1 MNLTLKHY
9 NNVFFEQYIILYCM
23 YASKTKKFMSVSIKN
38 EPDKK
43 YFYYSN
49 PQVVA
54 DAINELIEGV
64 KAFNDNCTHIDIH
77 KMVVFINE
85 TALPYLPDSDYL
97 EYIIYDDLLPNYS
110 KIIPSYDSS
119 IARCMLDTVAEQIEF
134 YVDKIGLSNFPRS
147 EYATKSGLARRY
159 LGAVYPDIVN
169 RDLASKVRKRHPKYN
184 IVYNF
189 LRHLK
194 PYGANAIVSLNSTHK
209 IYKNCLKLDINSSFW
224 VVPMIH
230 NTGSNFTHYQCYNTK
245 IDLDKEEYIV
255 IIKFTEEG
263 LKKIQKPKGNLPH
276 WLASSFS
283 YNDCFTMET
292 LKDEMTIIR
301 PTWEDLKFTYG
312 ITKKD
317 VQIIKR
323 ISVTPVPFLDGQRE
337 LYRRLHQ
344 DKAIAKNNKDELT
357 TQTIKTNGHCLHGYG
372 NGNWFTEVD
381 GSEWYENL
389 WGYHPK
395 KDPATYRP
403 YDMILNNYDAT
414 IMYEYARYHILRII
428 NLFDTVYY
436 YDTDCVV
443 VPDTEENR
451 EKIKEYNEW
460 IKSLYAQNEL
470 NYLDYTH
477 DGHTIGFL
485 ELEAKYDAFYYT
497 TGKEYFYVMNDKLY
511 STTAG
516 YAKNTVAKHI
526 EDDSELTGLDALEW
540 LVQHPEYET
549 PLIFLKNGTGI
560 SFTTFKHHKY
570 EKGLY

>member
-1 MNLTLKHY
+1 MELTLKHH
-9 NNVFFEQYIILYCM
+9 NNVFFEQYLVLYCM
-23 YASKTKKFMSVSIKN
+23 YASKTKTFMSMSIKR
-38 EPDKK
+38 EPDSE
-43 YFYYSN
+43 YYYYSDTK
-49 PQVVA
+49 V
-54 DAINELIEGV
+54 IETALDNIITKV

-85 TALPYLPDSDYL
+85 TALPFVPESEYL
-97 EYIIYDDLLPNYS
+97 EYIIYDDLLPNFTKLVPALDKS
-110 KIIPSYDSS
+110 V
-119 IARCMLDTVAEQIEF
+119 ARYMLDIASQQLEF
-134 YVDKIGLSNFPRS
+134 YIDKIGLNHFPRGD
-147 EYATKSGLARRY
+147 YATKSGLARRY
-159 LGAVYPDIVN
+159 LAAVYPDIVN
-169 RDLASKVRKRHPKYN
+169 KNLAYKVRKNHPKYN

-189 LRHLK
+189 LRYLK
-194 PYGANAIVSLNSTHK
+194 PYGANAIMSRKSPK
-209 IYKNCLKLDINSSFW
+209 EIIRNCIKLDINSSFW
-224 VVPMIH
+224 AVPMIH
-230 NTGSNFTHYQCYNTK
+230 ETGIYYKHLPNYCK
-245 IDLDKEEYIV
+245 IDLDKKEGFIA

-263 LKKIQKPKGNLPH
+263 YKKIQKPKGNLPH
-276 WLASSFS
+276 WLLMYKYDDLIGTFLS
-283 YNDCFTMET
+283 
-292 LKDEMTIIR
+292 DEMVIVK

-312 ITKKD
+312 ITKDD
-317 VQIIKR
+317 VKIVKSID
-323 ISVTPVPFLDGQRE
+323 VFTAPFLKEQRE
-337 LYRRLHQ
+337 LYKRLHH

-357 TQTIKTNGHCLHGYG
+357 MQTIKTTGHCLHGYHL
-372 NGNWFTEVD
+372 GNWFTEVD

-395 KDPATYRP
+395 EDPAAYRP
-403 YDMILNNYDAT
+403 YDMILNTYDAVM
-414 IMYEYARYHILRII
+414 MYEYARYHILRII
-428 NLFDTVYY
+428 DLFDTVYY

-497 TGKEYFYVMNDKLY
+497 TGKEYFYIKNDGKLY

-516 YAKNTVAKHI
+516 YAKNIVAKHI
-526 EDDSELTGLDALEW
+526 EDDSGLTGLDALEW
-540 LVQHPEYET
+540 LVHHPEYET
-549 PLIFLKNGTGI
+549 PMFFIQNGTGI

>member
-1 MNLTLKHY
+1 MELTLKHY

-38 EPDKK
+38 EPNKK

-54 DAINELIEGV
+54 DAINELIQGV
-64 KAFNDNCTHIDIH
+64 KVFNDNCTHIDIH

-110 KIIPSYDSS
+110 KIIPSYDNS

-134 YVDKIGLSNFPRS
+134 YIAKIGLNHFPRGD
-147 EYATKSGLARRY
+147 YATKSGLARRY

-194 PYGANAIVSLNSTHK
+194 PYGANAIMSRKSSK
-209 IYKNCLKLDINSSFW
+209 EIIRNCIKLDINSSFW
-224 VVPMIH
+224 SVPMIH
-230 NTGSNFTHYQCYNTK
+230 ETGAYYKHLPNYCK
-245 IDLDKEEYIV
+245 IDLDKKEGFIA
-255 IIKFTEEG
+255 IIKFTAEG
-263 LKKIQKPKGNLPH
+263 YKKIQEPKGNLPH
-276 WLASSFS
+276 WLLM
-283 YNDCFTMET
+283 YKYDDLIGT
-292 LKDEMTIIR
+292 LLSDEMVIVK

-312 ITKKD
+312 ITKDD
-317 VQIIKR
+317 VKIVKAIDVFT
-323 ISVTPVPFLDGQRE
+323 SSFLEEQRE
-337 LYRRLHQ
+337 LYKRLHH

-357 TQTIKTNGHCLHGYG
+357 KQTIKTIGHCLHGYHL
-372 NGNWFTEVD
+372 GNWFTEVD
-381 GSEWYENL
+381 GNEWYSNL

-395 KDPATYRP
+395 EDPVTYRP
-403 YDMILNNYDAT
+403 YDMILNTYDAVM
-414 IMYEYARYHILRII
+414 MYEYARYHILRII

-460 IKSLYAQNEL
+460 IKQLYAQNEL

-497 TGKEYFYVMNDKLY
+497 TGKEYLYVMDDKLY

-516 YAKNTVAKHI
+516 YAKNIVAKHI
-526 EDDSELTGLDALEW
+526 EDDSGLAGLDALEW

-560 SFTTFKHHKY
+560 SFTTFKHHK
-570 EKGLY
+570 

>member
-1 MNLTLKHY
+1 MELTLKHY

-38 EPDKK
+38 EPNKK

-54 DAINELIEGV
+54 DAINELIQGV
-64 KAFNDNCTHIDIH
+64 KVFNDNCTHIDIH

-110 KIIPSYDSS
+110 KIIPSYDNS

-134 YVDKIGLSNFPRS
+134 YIAKIGLNHFPRGD
-147 EYATKSGLARRY
+147 YATKSGLARRY

-184 IVYNF
+184 IVYNC

-194 PYGANAIVSLNSTHK
+194 PYGANAIMSRKSSK
-209 IYKNCLKLDINSSFW
+209 EIIRNCIKLDINSSFW
-224 VVPMIH
+224 SVPMIH
-230 NTGSNFTHYQCYNTK
+230 ETGAYYKHLPNYCK
-245 IDLDKEEYIV
+245 IDLDKKEGFIA

-263 LKKIQKPKGNLPH
+263 YKKIQEPKGNLPH
-276 WLASSFS
+276 WLLM
-283 YNDCFTMET
+283 YKYDDLIGT
-292 LKDEMTIIR
+292 LLSDEMVIVK

-312 ITKKD
+312 ITKDD
-317 VQIIKR
+317 VKIVKAIDVFTT
-323 ISVTPVPFLDGQRE
+323 SFLEEQRE
-337 LYRRLHQ
+337 LYKRLHH

-357 TQTIKTNGHCLHGYG
+357 KQTIKTIGHCLHGYHL
-372 NGNWFTEVD
+372 GNWFTEVD
-381 GSEWYENL
+381 GNEWYSNL

-395 KDPATYRP
+395 EDPVTYRP
-403 YDMILNNYDAT
+403 YDMILNTYDAVM
-414 IMYEYARYHILRII
+414 MYEYARYHILRII

-460 IKSLYAQNEL
+460 IKQLYAQNEL

-497 TGKEYFYVMNDKLY
+497 TGKEYLYVMDDKLY

-516 YAKNTVAKHI
+516 YAKNIVAKHI
-526 EDDSELTGLDALEW
+526 EDDSGLAGLDALEW

-560 SFTTFKHHKY
+560 SFTTFKHHK
-570 EKGLY
+570 

>member
-1 MNLTLKHY
+1 MELTLKHY

-38 EPDKK
+38 EPNKK

-54 DAINELIEGV
+54 DAINELIQGV
-64 KAFNDNCTHIDIH
+64 KVFNDNCTHIDIH

-110 KIIPSYDSS
+110 KIIPSYDNS

-134 YVDKIGLSNFPRS
+134 YIAKIGLNHFPRGD
-147 EYATKSGLARRY
+147 YATKSGLARRY

-194 PYGANAIVSLNSTHK
+194 PYGANAIMSRKSSK
-209 IYKNCLKLDINSSFW
+209 EIIRNCIKLDINSSFW
-224 VVPMIH
+224 SVPMIH
-230 NTGSNFTHYQCYNTK
+230 ETGAYYKHLPNYCK
-245 IDLDKEEYIV
+245 IDLDKKEGFIA

-263 LKKIQKPKGNLPH
+263 YKKIQEPKGNLPH
-276 WLASSFS
+276 WLLM
-283 YNDCFTMET
+283 YKYDDLIGT
-292 LKDEMTIIR
+292 LLSDEMVIVK

-312 ITKKD
+312 ITKDD
-317 VQIIKR
+317 VKIVKAIDVFTT
-323 ISVTPVPFLDGQRE
+323 SFLEEQRE
-337 LYRRLHQ
+337 LYKRLHH

-357 TQTIKTNGHCLHGYG
+357 KQTIKTIGHCLHGYHL
-372 NGNWFTEVD
+372 GNWFTEVD
-381 GSEWYENL
+381 GNEWYSNL

-395 KDPATYRP
+395 EDPVTYRP
-403 YDMILNNYDAT
+403 YDMILNTYDAVM
-414 IMYEYARYHILRII
+414 MYEYARYHILRII

-460 IKSLYAQNEL
+460 IKQLYAQNEL

-497 TGKEYFYVMNDKLY
+497 TGKEYLYVMDDKLY

-516 YAKNTVAKHI
+516 YAKNIVAKHI
-526 EDDSELTGLDALEW
+526 EDDSGLAGLDALEW

-560 SFTTFKHHKY
+560 SFTTFKHHK
-570 EKGLY
+570 